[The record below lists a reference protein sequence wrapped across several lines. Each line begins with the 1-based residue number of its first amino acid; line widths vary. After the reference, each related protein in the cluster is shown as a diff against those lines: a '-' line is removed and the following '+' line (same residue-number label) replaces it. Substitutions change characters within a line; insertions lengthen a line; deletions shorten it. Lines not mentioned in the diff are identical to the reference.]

1 MASITLKKPEIPD
14 ETVTKWQRIVDQMAK
29 VIGVPAGLIM
39 KVDPPQIEVFLSS
52 ATEDNPYEKGE
63 RADLN
68 TGLYC
73 ETVMKQ
79 RRQLLVTDALKDTKW
94 DHNPDIDLG
103 MIYYLGFPLE
113 WSDGE
118 IFGTI
123 CVLDVKDNPKATS
136 YKELIFEFKESV
148 ETDLRVVLQLAE
160 REQLIERLQDQS
172 NHLQQMVAERT
183 TELQE
188 AHDDLKLAYEELKG
202 SENKFRTLFNHA
214 SDAIGIYD
222 LDGQFME
229 VNQTACEIIGYDR
242 AEMLRMAPMEVDIPE
257 YAAKIPAL
265 IKEVSQ
271 NGHKISETIISCKD
285 GSTFPAEMS
294 SCLID
299 YGGIPAILSSVRDI
313 TERKKTEEALQ
324 DSEEKFRSMFQ
335 HSAAGMAVFSSD
347 GDILQVNPSL
357 WQFLGYSKDELLQLK
372 AFDPI
377 HPDDREYVR
386 FFFEELAL
394 GKRQHFH
401 FEKRFVR
408 KDGSIVWGHA
418 SAVLLP
424 SSRNNSFCVMALVQD
439 ITNRKKAELALKA
452 SEKKYSTLVEKGN
465 DGIVIIQDDL
475 IKYANKKAGE
485 LTGRTPEE
493 LIGHHRLDFVTEES
507 KQTHLESEKV
517 FQETGNLTL
526 DTGYTDAYHKNGS
539 KVTLEVNVSFIEYEG
554 KPAIMSI
561 NRDVTKRINYE
572 KALNEKIVAE
582 SASRAKSEFLASMS
596 HDLRTPLNAIIGFS
610 EMLNMQDFGP
620 LNEKQQRYVGNV
632 LNSGKYL
639 LSLINDI
646 LDLSKVEAHKM
657 ELYIE
662 EFSIPNVIDE
672 VISTLVTL
680 ASNKNINLIDN
691 VDTVLIKMN
700 ADKKIFKQILYNFV
714 SNAIKYTPENGTVT
728 IEAYSVD
735 NSIIINII
743 DNGIGISDENMKE
756 LFQPYQQIN
765 NLETREQL
773 GTGLGLTLVKKFV
786 ELHGGEVWVES
797 EVGKGSTFGFSIPTS
812 LKSTSH

>member
-1 MASITLKKPEIPD
+1 
-14 ETVTKWQRIVDQMAK
+14 
-29 VIGVPAGLIM
+29 
-39 KVDPPQIEVFLSS
+39 
-52 ATEDNPYEKGE
+52 
-63 RADLN
+63 
-68 TGLYC
+68 
-73 ETVMKQ
+73 
-79 RRQLLVTDALKDTKW
+79 
-94 DHNPDIDLG
+94 
-103 MIYYLGFPLE
+103 
-113 WSDGE
+113 
-118 IFGTI
+118 
-123 CVLDVKDNPKATS
+123 
-136 YKELIFEFKESV
+136 
-148 ETDLRVVLQLAE
+148 
-160 REQLIERLQDQS
+160 
-172 NHLQQMVAERT
+172 MVAERT
-183 TELQE
+183 AELQK

-229 VNQTACEIIGYDR
+229 VNQTACEILGYDR
-242 AEMLRMAPMEVDIPE
+242 AEMLRMAPMEVDVPE

-271 NGHKISETIISCKD
+271 NGHKISETIISRKD
-285 GSTFPAEMS
+285 SSTFPAEMS

-357 WQFLGYSKDELLQLK
+357 WQFLGYSKDELLQLS

-377 HPDDREYVR
+377 HPDDREDVR
-386 FFFEELAL
+386 SFFEELVL
-394 GKRQHFH
+394 GKRQFFH
-401 FEKRFVR
+401 FEKRFVH

-418 SAVLLP
+418 SAVLLH
-424 SSRNNSFCVMALVQD
+424 SSRNNSFCVLALVQD
-439 ITNRKKAELALKA
+439 ITERKNAEVALKA
-452 SEKKYSTLVEKGN
+452 SEKKYFTIVEKGN
-465 DGIVIIQDDL
+465 DAIIIVQDDL
-475 IKYANKKAGE
+475 IKYENKKAKE
-485 LTGRTPEE
+485 L
-493 LIGHHRLDFVTEES
+493 F
-507 KQTHLESEKV
+507 
-517 FQETGNLTL
+517 
-526 DTGYTDAYHKNGS
+526 GYTKEEIIGKSPYEYIAKEDRKRVLEFATKLQIEGKIPNKFEFYAIS
-539 KVTLEVNVSFIEYEG
+539 KDGKKVPIEANFSLIEYEG
-554 KPAIMSI
+554 KPAVMAID
-561 NRDVTKRINYE
+561 RDMTEHKI
-572 KALNEKIVAE
+572 NEKILIEKTKAE
-582 SASRAKSEFLASMS
+582 ASNHAKSEFLASMS

-662 EFSIPNVIDE
+662 EFSIPDVIDE

-714 SNAIKYTPENGTVT
+714 SNSIKYTPENGTVT

-743 DNGIGISDENMKE
+743 DNGIGISNENMKE

-786 ELHGGEVWVES
+786 ELHGGEIWVDS